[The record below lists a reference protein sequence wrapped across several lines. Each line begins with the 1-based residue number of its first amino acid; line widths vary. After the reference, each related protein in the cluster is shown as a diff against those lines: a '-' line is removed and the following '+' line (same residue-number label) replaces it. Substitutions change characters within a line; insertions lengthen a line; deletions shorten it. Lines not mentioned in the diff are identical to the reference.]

1 MISSLNGL
9 IKEKGE
15 GSLVIE
21 ISGVG
26 FKVHV
31 PQGLSS
37 GANIGDH
44 ITLFTNLVVREDNL
58 TLFGFEE
65 QEERELFQELIKV
78 NGVGPRTALAIL
90 STLSVDKIYQAV
102 IEEKPML
109 FNQVPG
115 IGSKTS
121 QKLVLM
127 LHDKLKES
135 GREDILAGIRDINM
149 ELLDALTG
157 LGYSVVEA
165 QSAIQ
170 SLPKDAPDDLEEKLR
185 MSLQYFSS

>member
-1 MISSLNGL
+1 MISSLIGL

-31 PQGLSS
+31 PQGLST

-44 ITLFTNLVVREDNL
+44 VTLFTNLVVREDSL
-58 TLFGFEE
+58 TLYGFEE

-78 NGVGPRTALAIL
+78 NGIGPRSALAIL

-135 GREDILAGIRDINM
+135 GREDILAGFRDINV

-185 MSLQYFSS
+185 MSLKYFSS